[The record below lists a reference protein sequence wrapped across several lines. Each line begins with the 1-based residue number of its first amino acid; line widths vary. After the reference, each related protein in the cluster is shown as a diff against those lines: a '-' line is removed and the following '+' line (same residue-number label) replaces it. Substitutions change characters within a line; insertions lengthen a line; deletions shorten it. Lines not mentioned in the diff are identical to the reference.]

1 MRYTMLSSS
10 KKLLKWRSGQKL
22 SILRLHRHRR
32 SCRISTITE
41 SMVQMPIM
49 GRTKSVCLTGEE
61 NMLKVF
67 LAEDEFIIREGIK
80 NNIDW
85 QAHGYEFCG
94 EASDGEL
101 AFPLIQ
107 KTRPDILITDIKMPF
122 VDGLALSR
130 LVKKELPETEIII
143 LSGYEEFDYAKEAI
157 QIGVARYLLKPIN
170 GETLLQEID
179 SVAEIILGKQK
190 EKEIREKYQKE
201 MEENS
206 LRDQMDL
213 FQHLVTGDC
222 SMEEL
227 LSVADKLDLKIMAPW
242 YSIVL
247 LKIQSMKHDYEEYS
261 GSIVVVDER
270 IAKLAEPEH
279 VLVFD
284 RALEG
289 RAFLFKADSEEELL
303 AYQKEYLGDVKE
315 VLSGYAN
322 LRYFGGIGTPVNR
335 LREIPASFEDAS
347 HAFAHRYL
355 VAESCILDSSLL
367 MQEGAAEQEDFR
379 ISAVNPEQIDRAK
392 MQEFLRTGDLDEV
405 IYFVDEFFGKLD
417 GGAMKSRIFRQ
428 YITMDAYF
436 SIADFLKGLGL
447 QKDEIEAPDQDS
459 SILQDE
465 KSAMDYIVRIMNKAL
480 VLREKK
486 ASSRYEDVVS
496 EVIHYIEDNYAQ
508 EELSL
513 NLLASH
519 VNFSPNHLSMIFSQQ
534 TGQTL
539 IRYLTDY
546 RMNRAKELLRCSS
559 KKSSVISM
567 EVGYKDPHYFS
578 YLFKKTQGMTPTQY
592 RGGRAAE
599 GEDL

>member
-1 MRYTMLSSS
+1 
-10 KKLLKWRSGQKL
+10 
-22 SILRLHRHRR
+22 
-32 SCRISTITE
+32 
-41 SMVQMPIM
+41 
-49 GRTKSVCLTGEE
+49 
-61 NMLKVF
+61 MLKVF

-107 KTRPDILITDIKMPF
+107 KTRPDILITDIKMPYM
-122 VDGLALSR
+122 DGLALSR

-436 SIADFLKGLGL
+436 SIVDFLKGLGL

-465 KSAMDYIVRIMNKAL
+465 KSAMDYIVRIMDKAL
-480 VLREKK
+480 VLREKR

>member
-1 MRYTMLSSS
+1 
-10 KKLLKWRSGQKL
+10 
-22 SILRLHRHRR
+22 
-32 SCRISTITE
+32 
-41 SMVQMPIM
+41 MPIM

-85 QAHGYEFCG
+85 QAYGYEFCG

-270 IAKLAEPEH
+270 IVKLAEPEH
-279 VLVFD
+279 VLIFD

>member
-1 MRYTMLSSS
+1 
-10 KKLLKWRSGQKL
+10 
-22 SILRLHRHRR
+22 
-32 SCRISTITE
+32 
-41 SMVQMPIM
+41 
-49 GRTKSVCLTGEE
+49 
-61 NMLKVF
+61 MLKVF

-279 VLVFD
+279 VLIFD

-289 RAFLFKADSEEELL
+289 RAFLFKADSEDELL

-315 VLSGYAN
+315 VLSGYVN

-367 MQEGAAEQEDFR
+367 MQEGAAENEDFR
-379 ISAVNPEQIDRAK
+379 ISAVNPEQIDRTK

-405 IYFVDEFFGKLD
+405 VYFVDEFFGKLD

-436 SIADFLKGLGL
+436 SIVDFLKGLGL

-465 KSAMDYIVRIMNKAL
+465 KNAMEYIVRIMDKAL
-480 VLREKK
+480 VLRERK

-496 EVIHYIEDNYAQ
+496 EVIHYIENNYAQ

>member
-1 MRYTMLSSS
+1 
-10 KKLLKWRSGQKL
+10 
-22 SILRLHRHRR
+22 
-32 SCRISTITE
+32 
-41 SMVQMPIM
+41 
-49 GRTKSVCLTGEE
+49 
-61 NMLKVF
+61 MLKVF

-270 IAKLAEPEH
+270 IVKLAEPEH
-279 VLVFD
+279 VLIFD

-379 ISAVNPEQIDRAK
+379 ISAVNPEQIDRTK

-405 IYFVDEFFGKLD
+405 VYFVDEFFGKLD

-436 SIADFLKGLGL
+436 SIVDFLKGLGL

-465 KSAMDYIVRIMNKAL
+465 KSAMDYIVRIMEKAL

>member
-1 MRYTMLSSS
+1 
-10 KKLLKWRSGQKL
+10 
-22 SILRLHRHRR
+22 
-32 SCRISTITE
+32 
-41 SMVQMPIM
+41 M
-49 GRTKSVCLTGEE
+49 GRTKSFCLTGEE

-85 QAHGYEFCG
+85 QAYGYEFCG

-227 LSVADKLDLKIMAPW
+227 LSVAGKLDLKIMAPW

-279 VLVFD
+279 VLIFD

-289 RAFLFKADSEEELL
+289 RAFLFKADSEDELL

-315 VLSGYAN
+315 VLSSYVN

-436 SIADFLKGLGL
+436 SIVDFLKGLGL

-465 KSAMDYIVRIMNKAL
+465 KSAMDYIVRIMEKAL
-480 VLREKK
+480 VLREKR

>member
-1 MRYTMLSSS
+1 
-10 KKLLKWRSGQKL
+10 
-22 SILRLHRHRR
+22 
-32 SCRISTITE
+32 
-41 SMVQMPIM
+41 
-49 GRTKSVCLTGEE
+49 
-61 NMLKVF
+61 MLKVF

-107 KTRPDILITDIKMPF
+107 KTRPDILITDMKMPF

-279 VLVFD
+279 VLIFD

-289 RAFLFKADSEEELL
+289 RAFLFKADSEDELL

-367 MQEGAAEQEDFR
+367 MQEGAAENEDFR
-379 ISAVNPEQIDRAK
+379 ISAVNPEQIDRTK

-405 IYFVDEFFGKLD
+405 VYFVDEFFGKLD

-436 SIADFLKGLGL
+436 SIVDFLKGLGL

-465 KSAMDYIVRIMNKAL
+465 KSAMDYIVRIMEKAL

>member
-1 MRYTMLSSS
+1 
-10 KKLLKWRSGQKL
+10 
-22 SILRLHRHRR
+22 
-32 SCRISTITE
+32 
-41 SMVQMPIM
+41 M
-49 GRTKSVCLTGEE
+49 GRTKSVCLTGEG

-279 VLVFD
+279 VLIFD

-289 RAFLFKADSEEELL
+289 RAFLFKADSEDELL

-315 VLSGYAN
+315 VLSSYMN

-367 MQEGAAEQEDFR
+367 MQEGAVEQEDFR
-379 ISAVNPEQIDRAK
+379 ISAVNPEQIDRTK

-405 IYFVDEFFGKLD
+405 VYFVDEFFGKLD

-436 SIADFLKGLGL
+436 SIVDFLKGLGL

-465 KSAMDYIVRIMNKAL
+465 KSAMDYIVRIMEKAL

>member
-1 MRYTMLSSS
+1 
-10 KKLLKWRSGQKL
+10 
-22 SILRLHRHRR
+22 
-32 SCRISTITE
+32 
-41 SMVQMPIM
+41 
-49 GRTKSVCLTGEE
+49 
-61 NMLKVF
+61 MLKVF

-227 LSVADKLDLKIMAPW
+227 LSVAGKLDLKIMAPW

-270 IAKLAEPEH
+270 IVKLAEPEH
-279 VLVFD
+279 VLIFD

-367 MQEGAAEQEDFR
+367 MQEGAAEHEDFR
-379 ISAVNPEQIDRAK
+379 ISAVNPEQIDRTK

-405 IYFVDEFFGKLD
+405 VYFVDEFFGKLD

-436 SIADFLKGLGL
+436 SIVDFLKGLGL

-465 KSAMDYIVRIMNKAL
+465 KSAMDYIVRIMEKAL

-599 GEDL
+599 GEDI

>member
-1 MRYTMLSSS
+1 
-10 KKLLKWRSGQKL
+10 
-22 SILRLHRHRR
+22 
-32 SCRISTITE
+32 
-41 SMVQMPIM
+41 M

-261 GSIVVVDER
+261 GSIVAVDER
-270 IAKLAEPEH
+270 IVKLAEPEH

-367 MQEGAAEQEDFR
+367 MQEGAAEHEDFR

-392 MQEFLRTGDLDEV
+392 MQEFLRTGELDEV
-405 IYFVDEFFGKLD
+405 VYFVDEFFGKLD

-436 SIADFLKGLGL
+436 SIVDFLKGLGL

-480 VLREKK
+480 VLREKR

>member
-1 MRYTMLSSS
+1 
-10 KKLLKWRSGQKL
+10 
-22 SILRLHRHRR
+22 
-32 SCRISTITE
+32 
-41 SMVQMPIM
+41 
-49 GRTKSVCLTGEE
+49 
-61 NMLKVF
+61 MLKVF

-85 QAHGYEFCG
+85 QAYGYEFCG

-261 GSIVVVDER
+261 GSIVAVDER
-270 IAKLAEPEH
+270 IVKLAEPEH
-279 VLVFD
+279 VLIFD

-367 MQEGAAEQEDFR
+367 MQEGAAEHEDFR

-405 IYFVDEFFGKLD
+405 VYFVDEFFGKLD

-436 SIADFLKGLGL
+436 SIVDFLKGLGL
-447 QKDEIEAPDQDS
+447 QKDEIEAPDQDG

-480 VLREKK
+480 VLREKR

>member
-1 MRYTMLSSS
+1 
-10 KKLLKWRSGQKL
+10 
-22 SILRLHRHRR
+22 
-32 SCRISTITE
+32 
-41 SMVQMPIM
+41 M

-85 QAHGYEFCG
+85 QARGYEFCG

-480 VLREKK
+480 VLREKR

>member
-1 MRYTMLSSS
+1 
-10 KKLLKWRSGQKL
+10 
-22 SILRLHRHRR
+22 
-32 SCRISTITE
+32 
-41 SMVQMPIM
+41 
-49 GRTKSVCLTGEE
+49 
-61 NMLKVF
+61 MLKVF

-222 SMEEL
+222 SIEEL

-261 GSIVVVDER
+261 GSIVAVDER
-270 IAKLAEPEH
+270 IVKLAEPEH
-279 VLVFD
+279 VLIFD

>member
-1 MRYTMLSSS
+1 
-10 KKLLKWRSGQKL
+10 
-22 SILRLHRHRR
+22 
-32 SCRISTITE
+32 
-41 SMVQMPIM
+41 
-49 GRTKSVCLTGEE
+49 
-61 NMLKVF
+61 MLKVF

-227 LSVADKLDLKIMAPW
+227 LSVAGKLDLKIMAPW

-270 IAKLAEPEH
+270 IVKLAEPEH
-279 VLVFD
+279 VLIFD

-367 MQEGAAEQEDFR
+367 MQEGAAEHEDFR

-405 IYFVDEFFGKLD
+405 VYFVDEFFGKLD

-436 SIADFLKGLGL
+436 SIVDFLKGLGL

-465 KSAMDYIVRIMNKAL
+465 KSAMDYIVRIMEKAL

>member
-1 MRYTMLSSS
+1 
-10 KKLLKWRSGQKL
+10 
-22 SILRLHRHRR
+22 
-32 SCRISTITE
+32 
-41 SMVQMPIM
+41 M

-85 QAHGYEFCG
+85 QAYGYEFCG

-270 IAKLAEPEH
+270 IVKLAEPEH
-279 VLVFD
+279 VLIFD

-367 MQEGAAEQEDFR
+367 MQEGAAEHEDFR

-405 IYFVDEFFGKLD
+405 VYFVDEFFGKLD

>member
-1 MRYTMLSSS
+1 
-10 KKLLKWRSGQKL
+10 
-22 SILRLHRHRR
+22 
-32 SCRISTITE
+32 
-41 SMVQMPIM
+41 
-49 GRTKSVCLTGEE
+49 
-61 NMLKVF
+61 MLKVF

-279 VLVFD
+279 VLIFD

-289 RAFLFKADSEEELL
+289 RAFLFKADSEDELL

-405 IYFVDEFFGKLD
+405 VYFVDEFFGKLD

-436 SIADFLKGLGL
+436 SIVDFLKGLGL

-465 KSAMDYIVRIMNKAL
+465 KSAMNYIVRIMEKAL

>member
-1 MRYTMLSSS
+1 
-10 KKLLKWRSGQKL
+10 
-22 SILRLHRHRR
+22 
-32 SCRISTITE
+32 
-41 SMVQMPIM
+41 MPIM

-480 VLREKK
+480 VLREKR

>member
-1 MRYTMLSSS
+1 
-10 KKLLKWRSGQKL
+10 
-22 SILRLHRHRR
+22 
-32 SCRISTITE
+32 
-41 SMVQMPIM
+41 
-49 GRTKSVCLTGEE
+49 
-61 NMLKVF
+61 MLKVF

-279 VLVFD
+279 VLIFD

-289 RAFLFKADSEEELL
+289 RAFLFKADSEDELL

-315 VLSGYAN
+315 VLSSYMN

-379 ISAVNPEQIDRAK
+379 ISAVNPEQIDRTK

-405 IYFVDEFFGKLD
+405 VYFVDEFFAKLD

-436 SIADFLKGLGL
+436 SIVDFLKGLGL

-465 KSAMDYIVRIMNKAL
+465 KSAMDYIVRIMEKAL

-519 VNFSPNHLSMIFSQQ
+519 VNFSPNHLSIIFSQQ

>member
-1 MRYTMLSSS
+1 
-10 KKLLKWRSGQKL
+10 
-22 SILRLHRHRR
+22 
-32 SCRISTITE
+32 
-41 SMVQMPIM
+41 
-49 GRTKSVCLTGEE
+49 
-61 NMLKVF
+61 MLKVF

-279 VLVFD
+279 VLIFD

-289 RAFLFKADSEEELL
+289 RAFLFKADSEDELL

-355 VAESCILDSSLL
+355 VAESCILDSRLL

-379 ISAVNPEQIDRAK
+379 ISAVNPEQIDLAK

-405 IYFVDEFFGKLD
+405 VYFVDEFFGKLD

-436 SIADFLKGLGL
+436 SIVDFLKGLGL

-465 KSAMDYIVRIMNKAL
+465 KSAMDYIVRIMDKAL

-496 EVIHYIEDNYAQ
+496 EVIHYIENNYAQ

>member
-1 MRYTMLSSS
+1 
-10 KKLLKWRSGQKL
+10 
-22 SILRLHRHRR
+22 
-32 SCRISTITE
+32 
-41 SMVQMPIM
+41 
-49 GRTKSVCLTGEE
+49 
-61 NMLKVF
+61 MLKVF

-270 IAKLAEPEH
+270 IAKLAEPGH

-480 VLREKK
+480 VLREKR

-513 NLLASH
+513 NFLASH

>member
-1 MRYTMLSSS
+1 
-10 KKLLKWRSGQKL
+10 
-22 SILRLHRHRR
+22 
-32 SCRISTITE
+32 
-41 SMVQMPIM
+41 
-49 GRTKSVCLTGEE
+49 
-61 NMLKVF
+61 MLKVF

-279 VLVFD
+279 VLIFD

-289 RAFLFKADSEEELL
+289 RAFLFKADSEDELL

-315 VLSGYAN
+315 VLSSYVN

-436 SIADFLKGLGL
+436 SIVDFLKGLGL

-465 KSAMDYIVRIMNKAL
+465 KSAMDYIVRIMEKAL

-513 NLLASH
+513 NHLASH

>member
-1 MRYTMLSSS
+1 
-10 KKLLKWRSGQKL
+10 
-22 SILRLHRHRR
+22 
-32 SCRISTITE
+32 
-41 SMVQMPIM
+41 M

-85 QAHGYEFCG
+85 QAYGYEFCG

-270 IAKLAEPEH
+270 IVKLAEPEH
-279 VLVFD
+279 VLIFD

-367 MQEGAAEQEDFR
+367 MQEGAAEHEDFR

-405 IYFVDEFFGKLD
+405 VYFVDEFFGKLD

-436 SIADFLKGLGL
+436 SIVDFLKGLGL
-447 QKDEIEAPDQDS
+447 QKDEIEAPDQDG

-465 KSAMDYIVRIMNKAL
+465 KSAMDYIVRIMEKAL

>member
-1 MRYTMLSSS
+1 
-10 KKLLKWRSGQKL
+10 
-22 SILRLHRHRR
+22 
-32 SCRISTITE
+32 
-41 SMVQMPIM
+41 
-49 GRTKSVCLTGEE
+49 
-61 NMLKVF
+61 MLKVF

-279 VLVFD
+279 VLIFD

-289 RAFLFKADSEEELL
+289 RAFLFKADSEDELL
-303 AYQKEYLGDVKE
+303 AYQKEYLGNVKE
-315 VLSGYAN
+315 VLSGYVN

-367 MQEGAAEQEDFR
+367 MQEGAAENEDFR
-379 ISAVNPEQIDRAK
+379 ISAVNPEQIDRTK

-405 IYFVDEFFGKLD
+405 VYFVDEFFGKLD

-436 SIADFLKGLGL
+436 SIVDFLKGLGL

-465 KSAMDYIVRIMNKAL
+465 KSAMDYIVRIMEKAL

-496 EVIHYIEDNYAQ
+496 EVIHYIENNYAQ

>member
-1 MRYTMLSSS
+1 
-10 KKLLKWRSGQKL
+10 
-22 SILRLHRHRR
+22 
-32 SCRISTITE
+32 
-41 SMVQMPIM
+41 M

-279 VLVFD
+279 VLVFY

-436 SIADFLKGLGL
+436 SIVDFLKGLGL

-465 KSAMDYIVRIMNKAL
+465 KSAMDYIVRIMDKAL
-480 VLREKK
+480 VLREKR

>member
-1 MRYTMLSSS
+1 
-10 KKLLKWRSGQKL
+10 
-22 SILRLHRHRR
+22 
-32 SCRISTITE
+32 
-41 SMVQMPIM
+41 
-49 GRTKSVCLTGEE
+49 
-61 NMLKVF
+61 MLKVF

-85 QAHGYEFCG
+85 QAYGYEFCG

-261 GSIVVVDER
+261 GSIVAVDER
-270 IAKLAEPEH
+270 IVKLAEPEH
-279 VLVFD
+279 VLIFD

-367 MQEGAAEQEDFR
+367 MQEGAAEHEDFR

-405 IYFVDEFFGKLD
+405 VYFVDEFFGKLD

-436 SIADFLKGLGL
+436 SIVDFLKGLGL
-447 QKDEIEAPDQDS
+447 QKDEIEAPDQDG

>member
-1 MRYTMLSSS
+1 
-10 KKLLKWRSGQKL
+10 
-22 SILRLHRHRR
+22 
-32 SCRISTITE
+32 
-41 SMVQMPIM
+41 
-49 GRTKSVCLTGEE
+49 
-61 NMLKVF
+61 MLKVF

-157 QIGVARYLLKPIN
+157 QIGVARYLLKPVN

-227 LSVADKLDLKIMAPW
+227 FSVADKLDLKIMAPW

-270 IAKLAEPEH
+270 IVKLAEPEH
-279 VLVFD
+279 VLIFD

-289 RAFLFKADSEEELL
+289 RAFLFKADSEDELL

-315 VLSGYAN
+315 VLSSYVN
-322 LRYFGGIGTPVNR
+322 LRYFGGVGTPVNR

-379 ISAVNPEQIDRAK
+379 ISAVNPEQIDRTK

-405 IYFVDEFFGKLD
+405 VYFVDEFFGKLD

-436 SIADFLKGLGL
+436 SIVDFLKGLGL

-465 KSAMDYIVRIMNKAL
+465 KSAMDYIVRIMEKAL

>member
-1 MRYTMLSSS
+1 
-10 KKLLKWRSGQKL
+10 
-22 SILRLHRHRR
+22 
-32 SCRISTITE
+32 
-41 SMVQMPIM
+41 M
-49 GRTKSVCLTGEE
+49 GRTKSFCLTGEG

-227 LSVADKLDLKIMAPW
+227 LSVAGKLDLKIMAPW

-279 VLVFD
+279 VLIFD

-289 RAFLFKADSEEELL
+289 RAFLFKADSEDELL

-315 VLSGYAN
+315 VLSSYMN

-379 ISAVNPEQIDRAK
+379 ISAVNPEQIDRTK

-405 IYFVDEFFGKLD
+405 VYFVDEFFGKLD

-436 SIADFLKGLGL
+436 SIMDFLKGLGL

-465 KSAMDYIVRIMNKAL
+465 KSAMDYIVRIMEKAL

>member
-1 MRYTMLSSS
+1 
-10 KKLLKWRSGQKL
+10 
-22 SILRLHRHRR
+22 
-32 SCRISTITE
+32 
-41 SMVQMPIM
+41 
-49 GRTKSVCLTGEE
+49 
-61 NMLKVF
+61 MLKVF

-279 VLVFD
+279 VIVFD

-379 ISAVNPEQIDRAK
+379 ISAVNPEQIDRTK

-405 IYFVDEFFGKLD
+405 VYFVDEFFGKLD

-436 SIADFLKGLGL
+436 SIVDFLKGLGL

-465 KSAMDYIVRIMNKAL
+465 KSAMDYIVRIMEKAL

>member
-1 MRYTMLSSS
+1 
-10 KKLLKWRSGQKL
+10 
-22 SILRLHRHRR
+22 
-32 SCRISTITE
+32 
-41 SMVQMPIM
+41 
-49 GRTKSVCLTGEE
+49 
-61 NMLKVF
+61 MLKVF

-85 QAHGYEFCG
+85 QAYGYEFCG

-367 MQEGAAEQEDFR
+367 MQEGAAEHEDFR

-405 IYFVDEFFGKLD
+405 VYFVDEFFGKLD

-436 SIADFLKGLGL
+436 SIVDFLKGLGL
-447 QKDEIEAPDQDS
+447 QKDEIEAPDQDG

>member
-1 MRYTMLSSS
+1 
-10 KKLLKWRSGQKL
+10 
-22 SILRLHRHRR
+22 
-32 SCRISTITE
+32 
-41 SMVQMPIM
+41 MPIM

-227 LSVADKLDLKIMAPW
+227 LSIADKLDLKIMAPW

-270 IAKLAEPEH
+270 IVKLAEPEH
-279 VLVFD
+279 VLIFD

-367 MQEGAAEQEDFR
+367 MQEGAAEHEDFR
-379 ISAVNPEQIDRAK
+379 ISAVNPEQIDRMK

-405 IYFVDEFFGKLD
+405 VYFVDEFFGKLD

-436 SIADFLKGLGL
+436 SIVDFLKGLGL
-447 QKDEIEAPDQDS
+447 QKDEIEAPDQDG

-465 KSAMDYIVRIMNKAL
+465 KSAMDYIVRIMEKAL

>member
-1 MRYTMLSSS
+1 
-10 KKLLKWRSGQKL
+10 
-22 SILRLHRHRR
+22 
-32 SCRISTITE
+32 
-41 SMVQMPIM
+41 MPIT
-49 GRTKSVCLTGEE
+49 GRTKSFCLTGEE

-170 GETLLQEID
+170 GETMLQEID

-227 LSVADKLDLKIMAPW
+227 LSVAGKLDLKIMAPW

-247 LKIQSMKHDYEEYS
+247 LKIQSMKHNYEEYS

-279 VLVFD
+279 VLIFD

-335 LREIPASFEDAS
+335 LREIPAAFEDAS

-367 MQEGAAEQEDFR
+367 MQEGAAEHEDFR
-379 ISAVNPEQIDRAK
+379 ISAVNPEQIDRTK

-405 IYFVDEFFGKLD
+405 VYFVDEFFGKLD

-436 SIADFLKGLGL
+436 SIVDFLKGLGL

-465 KSAMDYIVRIMNKAL
+465 KSAMDYIVRIMEKAL

>member
-1 MRYTMLSSS
+1 
-10 KKLLKWRSGQKL
+10 
-22 SILRLHRHRR
+22 
-32 SCRISTITE
+32 
-41 SMVQMPIM
+41 M

-157 QIGVARYLLKPIN
+157 QIGVARYLLKPVN

-227 LSVADKLDLKIMAPW
+227 LSVADKLDLKIMSPW

-436 SIADFLKGLGL
+436 SIVDFLKGLGL

-465 KSAMDYIVRIMNKAL
+465 KSAMDYIVRIMDKAL
-480 VLREKK
+480 VLREKR

>member
-1 MRYTMLSSS
+1 
-10 KKLLKWRSGQKL
+10 
-22 SILRLHRHRR
+22 
-32 SCRISTITE
+32 
-41 SMVQMPIM
+41 
-49 GRTKSVCLTGEE
+49 
-61 NMLKVF
+61 MLKVF

-179 SVAEIILGKQK
+179 SVAEIILDKQK

-279 VLVFD
+279 VLIFD

-289 RAFLFKADSEEELL
+289 RAFLFKADSEDELL

-315 VLSGYAN
+315 VLSSYVN

-436 SIADFLKGLGL
+436 SIVDFLKGLGL

-465 KSAMDYIVRIMNKAL
+465 KSAMDYIVRIMEKAL

>member
-1 MRYTMLSSS
+1 
-10 KKLLKWRSGQKL
+10 
-22 SILRLHRHRR
+22 
-32 SCRISTITE
+32 
-41 SMVQMPIM
+41 
-49 GRTKSVCLTGEE
+49 
-61 NMLKVF
+61 MLKVF

-157 QIGVARYLLKPIN
+157 QIGVARYLLKPVN

-227 LSVADKLDLKIMAPW
+227 LSVAGKLDLKIMAPW

-270 IAKLAEPEH
+270 IVKLAEPEH
-279 VLVFD
+279 VLIFD

-289 RAFLFKADSEEELL
+289 RAFLFKADSEDELL

-315 VLSGYAN
+315 VLSSYMN

-367 MQEGAAEQEDFR
+367 MQEGAAEHEDFR
-379 ISAVNPEQIDRAK
+379 ISAVNPEQIDRTK

-405 IYFVDEFFGKLD
+405 VYFVDEFFGKLD

-436 SIADFLKGLGL
+436 SIVDFLKGLGL

-465 KSAMDYIVRIMNKAL
+465 KSAMDYIVRIMEKAL

>member
-1 MRYTMLSSS
+1 
-10 KKLLKWRSGQKL
+10 
-22 SILRLHRHRR
+22 
-32 SCRISTITE
+32 
-41 SMVQMPIM
+41 
-49 GRTKSVCLTGEE
+49 
-61 NMLKVF
+61 MLKVF

-279 VLVFD
+279 VLIFD

-289 RAFLFKADSEEELL
+289 RAFLFKADSEDELL

-315 VLSGYAN
+315 VLSSYVN
-322 LRYFGGIGTPVNR
+322 LHYFGGIGTPVNR

-379 ISAVNPEQIDRAK
+379 ISAVNPEQIDRTK

-405 IYFVDEFFGKLD
+405 VYFVDEFFGKLD

-436 SIADFLKGLGL
+436 SIVDFLKGLGL

-465 KSAMDYIVRIMNKAL
+465 KSAMDYIVRIMEKAL

>member
-1 MRYTMLSSS
+1 
-10 KKLLKWRSGQKL
+10 
-22 SILRLHRHRR
+22 
-32 SCRISTITE
+32 
-41 SMVQMPIM
+41 
-49 GRTKSVCLTGEE
+49 
-61 NMLKVF
+61 MLKVF

-270 IAKLAEPEH
+270 IVKLAEPEH
-279 VLVFD
+279 VLIFD

-367 MQEGAAEQEDFR
+367 MQEGAAEHEDFR

-405 IYFVDEFFGKLD
+405 VYFVDEFFGKLD

-436 SIADFLKGLGL
+436 SIVDFLKGLGL
-447 QKDEIEAPDQDS
+447 QKDEIEAPDQDG

-480 VLREKK
+480 VLREKR

>member
-1 MRYTMLSSS
+1 
-10 KKLLKWRSGQKL
+10 
-22 SILRLHRHRR
+22 
-32 SCRISTITE
+32 
-41 SMVQMPIM
+41 
-49 GRTKSVCLTGEE
+49 
-61 NMLKVF
+61 MLKVF

-179 SVAEIILGKQK
+179 SVAEIILSKQK
-190 EKEIREKYQKE
+190 EKEIREKYQRE

-222 SMEEL
+222 SMKEL

-279 VLVFD
+279 VLIFD

-289 RAFLFKADSEEELL
+289 RAFLFKADSEDELL
-303 AYQKEYLGDVKE
+303 AYQKEYLGNVKE
-315 VLSGYAN
+315 VLSGYVN

-367 MQEGAAEQEDFR
+367 MQEGAAENEDFR
-379 ISAVNPEQIDRAK
+379 ISAVNPEQIDRTK
-392 MQEFLRTGDLDEV
+392 MQEFLRTGDLEEV
-405 IYFVDEFFGKLD
+405 VYFVDEFFGKLD

-436 SIADFLKGLGL
+436 SIVDFLKGLGL

-465 KSAMDYIVRIMNKAL
+465 KSAMDYIVRIMEKAL

-496 EVIHYIEDNYAQ
+496 EVIHYIENNYAQ

>member
-1 MRYTMLSSS
+1 
-10 KKLLKWRSGQKL
+10 
-22 SILRLHRHRR
+22 
-32 SCRISTITE
+32 
-41 SMVQMPIM
+41 
-49 GRTKSVCLTGEE
+49 
-61 NMLKVF
+61 MLKVF

-85 QAHGYEFCG
+85 QAYGYEFCG

-270 IAKLAEPEH
+270 IVKLAEPEH
-279 VLVFD
+279 VLIFD

-303 AYQKEYLGDVKE
+303 AYQKEYLGDVKD

-367 MQEGAAEQEDFR
+367 MQEGAAEHEDFR
-379 ISAVNPEQIDRAK
+379 ISAVNPEQIDRTK

-405 IYFVDEFFGKLD
+405 VYFVDEFFGKLD

-436 SIADFLKGLGL
+436 SIADFLNGLGL
-447 QKDEIEAPDQDS
+447 QKDEIEAPDQDG

-465 KSAMDYIVRIMNKAL
+465 KSAMDYIVRIMEKAL